1 MAEAVAAQLTLALEV
16 DPERA
21 LPDRLFRLGLAPGTL
36 VTLTRNRTVLVNHHP
51 RFGLRLHAGYAWA
64 PDDVLSAILC
74 FVRPRL
80 PRSERIRA
88 RQRFL
93 AFPVDR
99 HAPSRV
105 IPQRGPRPVPPEHE
119 AIIGRLT
126 RLHEILNVR
135 HFQGTLG
142 GIPIRLSERMS
153 TRLGEF
159 RADQDHRP
167 VEITL
172 SRRHLRRD
180 GWAPAAETL
189 LHEMVHQWQCE
200 QGMPLDHSL
209 TFRRKAREVGIRP
222 NATVPSGHPAPLD
235 LDGTIA

>member
-1 MAEAVAAQLTLALEV
+1 MAEAVTTQLALALEV

-21 LPDRLFRLGLAPGTL
+21 LPDRLFQLGLAPGTL
-36 VTLTRNRTVLVNHHP
+36 VTLTQNRTVLVSHHP

-74 FVRPRL
+74 FVRPRVA
-80 PRSERIRA
+80 RSERLRA

-93 AFPVDR
+93 AFPVHR

-105 IPQRGPRPVPPEHE
+105 MPHHGPRPVAPEHE
-119 AIIGRLT
+119 VIIGRLT

-159 RADQDHRP
+159 RADHDHRP

-172 SRRHLRRD
+172 SRRHVRRD

-200 QGMPLDHSL
+200 QGMPLDHGL
-209 TFRRKAREVGIRP
+209 AFRQKAREVGIRP
-222 NATVPSGHPAPLD
+222 NAIVPVGHPAPMD